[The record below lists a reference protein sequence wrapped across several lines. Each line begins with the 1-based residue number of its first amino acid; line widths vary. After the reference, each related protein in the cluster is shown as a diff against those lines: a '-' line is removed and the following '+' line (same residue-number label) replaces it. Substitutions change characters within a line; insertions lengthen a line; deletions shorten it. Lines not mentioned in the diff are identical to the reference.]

1 MICGLEGRFRS
12 KLRHI
17 EEIIG
22 LSAGVASLAA
32 MSLMITHRGPVFL
45 ADTHVQANPGAQ
57 AIASIAIACASQVQ
71 RFGITPKIAMVSH
84 SDFGEDDTPSSLK
97 MREATQIV
105 HALCPQL
112 EIDGEMQ
119 ADSALSQAIR
129 DRHLPSS
136 TLKGEANVL
145 VMPDLAAANLSFH
158 MVKVFGDALPVGPIL
173 IGTAK
178 PAHVLTGSVTSR
190 GVVNMTAIAA
200 AGETSPPIMT
210 A

>member
-1 MICGLEGRFRS
+1 
-12 KLRHI
+12 
-17 EEIIG
+17 
-22 LSAGVASLAA
+22 
-32 MSLMITHRGPVFL
+32 MITTRGPVFL
-45 ADTHVQANPGAQ
+45 ADTHVQVNPDAD
-57 AIASIAIACASQVQ
+57 AIASIAIACASHVQ
-71 RFGITPKIAMVSH
+71 RFGIAPKIAMISH
-84 SDFGEDDTPSSLK
+84 SDFGEHDTPSSLK
-97 MREATQIV
+97 MRQAT
-105 HALCPQL
+105 ALVRKRCPQL

-119 ADSALSQAIR
+119 ADTALIQAIR

-145 VMPDLAAANLSFH
+145 VMPDLASANLAYH

-200 AGETSPPIMT
+200 AGET
-210 A
+210 AK